1 VAFAVRV
8 VKQHSSNMNTFF
20 TTTEKTRWMI
30 VDDNEPMLLML
41 ANAVKGMTSAE
52 VECYSS
58 PTAALAAFAAAPGK
72 YALVITDYEMPEMDG
87 AELCRQMRAI
97 SLAPQI
103 FLATGSG
110 LFTEDTAYEARFNA
124 VLTKPFPLS
133 QLHKTLA
140 QVLGTETICAG

>member
-1 VAFAVRV
+1 
-8 VKQHSSNMNTFF
+8 
-20 TTTEKTRWMI
+20 MI
-30 VDDNEPMLLML
+30 VDDNEQMLMML
-41 ANAVKGMTSAE
+41 ADAVKGMTSAE

-58 PTAALAAFAAAPGK
+58 PMAALAAFAAAPGK

-87 AELCRQMRAI
+87 AELCRQMREI

-110 LFTEDTAYEARFNA
+110 FFTEETACEAGFNA

-133 QLHKTLA
+133 QLHETLA
-140 QVLGTETICAG
+140 PMLETEMVCAG